1 MYLKLTLKEA
11 INFIASKVGCNEI
24 DVNIILP
31 EQKKEV
37 EVFKD
42 SRNDFSDRGTRS
54 VLVQDVK
61 RALTVI
67 DSGKMFAIR
76 YVRYRSPSLSL
87 KDAKAFVEMDENECN
102 NFIESGRLSNG
113 WMLE

>member
-11 INFIASKVGCNEI
+11 IKFIASKVGCNEI

-37 EVFKD
+37 FKD
-42 SRNDFSDRGTRS
+42 SRNDFSDRGTRAG
-54 VLVQDVK
+54 LVRDIK
-61 RALTVI
+61 TALTAPEGGHMLAI
-67 DSGKMFAIR
+67 HCIR
-76 YVRYRSPSLSL
+76 YRVPSLGL
-87 KDAKAFVEMDENECN
+87 KDAKTFVEMDENEFN
-102 NFIESGRLSNG
+102 DFIESGRLSNG

>member
-37 EVFKD
+37 EAFKD
-42 SRNDFSDRGTRS
+42 LRNDFSDSGIRAG
-54 VLVQDVK
+54 LVRDIK
-61 RALTVI
+61 TALTAPE
-67 DSGKMFAIR
+67 GGHMLAIR
-76 YVRYRSPSLSL
+76 CIRYRVPSLGL
-87 KDAKAFVEMDENECN
+87 KDAKAFVEMSEKEFND
-102 NFIESGRLSNG
+102 FIESGRLSNG

>member
-11 INFIASKVGCNEI
+11 IKFIASKVGCNEI

-42 SRNDFSDRGTRS
+42 SRNDFSDKCIRVG
-54 VLVQDVK
+54 LVRDVK

-76 YVRYRSPSLSL
+76 YVRYRAPSLGL
-87 KDAKAFVEMDENECN
+87 KDAKAFVEMSENGFN
-102 NFIESGRLSNG
+102 DFIESGYLPNG
-113 WMLE
+113 RVLV

>member
-37 EVFKD
+37 EAFKG
-42 SRNDFSDRGTRS
+42 SRNDFTENDIRAG
-54 VLVQDVK
+54 LVRDIK
-61 RALTVI
+61 TALTAPE
-67 DSGKMFAIR
+67 GGHMLAIHCIR
-76 YVRYRSPSLSL
+76 NRVPSLGL
-87 KDAKAFVEMDENECN
+87 KDAKAFVEMSEKGFND
-102 NFIESGRLSNG
+102 FIESGYLPDGRVLV
-113 WMLE
+113 

>member
-37 EVFKD
+37 FKD
-42 SRNDFSDRGTRS
+42 SRNDFSDRGTRAG
-54 VLVQDVK
+54 LVRDIK
-61 RALTVI
+61 TALTAPE
-67 DSGKMFAIR
+67 GGHMLAIR
-76 YVRYRSPSLSL
+76 CIRYRVPSLGL
-87 KDAKAFVEMDENECN
+87 KDAKAFVEMSEKEFND
-102 NFIESGRLSNG
+102 FIESGYLPDGRMFG
-113 WMLE
+113 

>member
-37 EVFKD
+37 EAFKD
-42 SRNDFSDRGTRS
+42 LRNDFTDNGIRAG
-54 VLVQDVK
+54 LVRDIK
-61 RALTVI
+61 TALTAPEGGHMLAI
-67 DSGKMFAIR
+67 HCIR
-76 YVRYRSPSLSL
+76 YRVPSLGL
-87 KDAKAFVEMDENECN
+87 KDAKTFVEMDENECN

>member
-37 EVFKD
+37 EAFKD
-42 SRNDFSDRGTRS
+42 LRNDFTDNGIRAG
-54 VLVQDVK
+54 LVRDIK
-61 RALTVI
+61 TALTAPEGGHMLAI
-67 DSGKMFAIR
+67 HCIR
-76 YVRYRSPSLSL
+76 YRVPSLGL
-87 KDAKAFVEMDENECN
+87 KEAKTFVEMSETGFSY
-102 NFIESGRLSNG
+102 FIESGYLPDGRVLV
-113 WMLE
+113 

>member
-37 EVFKD
+37 DAFKD
-42 SRNDFSDRGTRS
+42 LRNDFTDNGIRAG
-54 VLVQDVK
+54 LVRDIK
-61 RALTVI
+61 TALTAPEGGHI
-67 DSGKMFAIR
+67 LAIR
-76 YVRYRSPSLSL
+76 YVRYRAASLSF
-87 KDAKAFVEMDENECN
+87 KDAKAFVEMSEKGFND
-102 NFIESGRLSNG
+102 FIEYGYLPNGRVLV
-113 WMLE
+113 